1 MAKKVFNM
9 EGGLHSANAFTAF
22 EARAYGSCVASPTSL
37 KVVPASGMTVRVSVG
52 DGIIDGQTPRRVQ
65 IDAVENITL
74 TPASTSYARKDLIV
88 AYIDSSVQPTT
99 SVVDNTNNVLKFV
112 AVNGTPSAVPAT
124 PSSGEIQ
131 AKIGAG
137 NQYMILAEI
146 NVAQSA
152 VSILENAIS
161 DKRNIIT
168 VVPVES
174 LSGKITGSQ
183 IDSSTIGADNI
194 NFATLDFGVYQAE
207 NTTESRPANGEYLNL
222 AQNGAKITI
231 NVNKSARVL
240 ISSVV
245 GIRSDSD
252 FEFKPLIFIDN
263 QLVKTLSLG
272 ASVGNASGRRVQRTV
287 QGVFSLSAGT
297 HTISAGVST
306 SSGTNVI
313 ISIGDA
319 SVSVVSVAS

>member
-37 KVVPASGMTVRVSVG
+37 KVVPASGMTVSVSVG

-88 AYIDSSVQPTT
+88 AYIDSSVSPTT

-124 PSSGEIQ
+124 PSSSEIQ

-146 NVAQSA
+146 NVDRNA

-183 IDSSTIGADNI
+183 IESSTIGAGNI
-194 NFATLDFGVYQAE
+194 NFATFQTAQTVVYNSETPSIGVGTVGSKIATVIP
-207 NTTESRPANGEYLNL
+207 NTTYLMICSVQWVSVGGSTIKALQAMLDGAEVARIRVSGSQMGVNIPVIIKPTTENITLSCYVAN
-222 AQNGAKITI
+222 
-231 NVNKSARVL
+231 
-240 ISSVV
+240 IS
-245 GIRSDSD
+245 GSDSAGIGQIRYLLI
-252 FEFKPLIFIDN
+252 PLN
-263 QLVKTLSLG
+263 S
-272 ASVGNASGRRVQRTV
+272 
-287 QGVFSLSAGT
+287 
-297 HTISAGVST
+297 
-306 SSGTNVI
+306 
-313 ISIGDA
+313 
-319 SVSVVSVAS
+319 

>member
-37 KVVPASGMTVRVSVG
+37 KVVPASGMTVSVSVG

-88 AYIDSSVQPTT
+88 AYIDSSVSPTT

-124 PSSGEIQ
+124 PSSSEIQ

-146 NVAQSA
+146 NVDRNA

-183 IDSSTIGADNI
+183 IESSTIGAGNI
-194 NFATLDFGVYQAE
+194 NFATYEVSTEQEVGTWIDGKKIYRKVVSYTVTSGVVTRAVTHDSTNFTNVDNIVRAE
-207 NTTESRPANGEYLNL
+207 GYFSAGNRKYAYGGVQTSN
-222 AQNGAKITI
+222 NGADVMCGLMAFHENNTLTITSI
-231 NVNKSARVL
+231 SDQSRTNAPLVL
-240 ISSVV
+240 AIYYT
-245 GIRSDSD
+245 
-252 FEFKPLIFIDN
+252 K
-263 QLVKTLSLG
+263 K
-272 ASVGNASGRRVQRTV
+272 
-287 QGVFSLSAGT
+287 
-297 HTISAGVST
+297 
-306 SSGTNVI
+306 
-313 ISIGDA
+313 
-319 SVSVVSVAS
+319 

>member
-88 AYIDSSVQPTT
+88 AYIDSSVSPTT
-99 SVVDNTNNVLKFV
+99 SVVDNTNNLLKFV

-146 NVAQSA
+146 TVAQSA

-161 DKRNIIT
+161 DKRNVIT
-168 VVPVES
+168 IVPVES

-183 IDSSTIGADNI
+183 IESSTIGANNI
-194 NFATLDFGVYQAE
+194 NFATFPAPAE
-207 NTTESRPANGEYLNL
+207 AIGPNSGSGSGDAVLVSLSYNFVAGQRYLIL
-222 AQNGAKITI
+222 A
-231 NVNKSARVL
+231 SCARVDRAATGVIETRL
-240 ISSVV
+240 
-245 GIRSDSD
+245 
-252 FEFKPLIFIDN
+252 
-263 QLVKTLSLG
+263 
-272 ASVGNASGRRVQRTV
+272 RV
-287 QGVFSLSAGT
+287 
-297 HTISAGVST
+297 
-306 SSGTNVI
+306 GTNVLNRFRTFGGSSMQMGVSMQRLYTPSSTSTESVDI
-313 ISIGDA
+313 FTSVLSGGTGFDYEYPVISIIPLPSA
-319 SVSVVSVAS
+319 A

>member
-88 AYIDSSVQPTT
+88 AYIDSSVSPTT
-99 SVVDNTNNVLKFV
+99 SVVDNTNNILKFV
-112 AVNGTPSAVPAT
+112 AVAGTPSAVPAT

-146 NVAQSA
+146 NVAQNA

-161 DKRNIIT
+161 DKRNVIT
-168 VVPVES
+168 IVPVES

-183 IDSSTIGADNI
+183 IANSTITADNVDFASYAVSTEQEVGKWIDGKKICRKVVSYTVTTGVLTRAITHDSINFTDVDNIVRAEGYFSAGNRKYAYGGVQTGTNGADVLCGVMPFHDN
-194 NFATLDFGVYQAE
+194 NTLTITSITDQNRTNAPLV
-207 NTTESRPANGEYLNL
+207 L
-222 AQNGAKITI
+222 AIYYTK
-231 NVNKSARVL
+231 K
-240 ISSVV
+240 
-245 GIRSDSD
+245 
-252 FEFKPLIFIDN
+252 
-263 QLVKTLSLG
+263 
-272 ASVGNASGRRVQRTV
+272 
-287 QGVFSLSAGT
+287 
-297 HTISAGVST
+297 
-306 SSGTNVI
+306 
-313 ISIGDA
+313 
-319 SVSVVSVAS
+319 

>member
-65 IDAVENITL
+65 IDAVEDITL

-88 AYIDSSVQPTT
+88 AYIDSSISPTT
-99 SVVDNTNNVLKFV
+99 SVVDNTNNILKFV

-146 NVAQSA
+146 NVAQNA

-161 DKRNIIT
+161 DKRNVIT
-168 VVPVES
+168 IVPVES

-183 IDSSTIGADNI
+183 IESSTIGADNI
-194 NFATLDFGVYQAE
+194 NFASLCVKFNIQLKPFSE
-207 NTTESRPANGEYLNL
+207 ESFSSFNGI
-222 AQNGAKITI
+222 AKDQY
-231 NVNKSARVL
+231 
-240 ISSVV
+240 IS
-245 GIRSDSD
+245 I
-252 FEFKPLIFIDN
+252 
-263 QLVKTLSLG
+263 VKTGSYVPDARKYMWFVANDNNWQIIHKIISTYADGLAIRTWRMDGLTSQISLG
-272 ASVGNASGRRVQRTV
+272 LGSYRPDVRLLGIQ
-287 QGVFSLSAGT
+287 
-297 HTISAGVST
+297 IEK
-306 SSGTNVI
+306 
-313 ISIGDA
+313 
-319 SVSVVSVAS
+319 